1 MWWIPFAL
9 VAALCAGGL
18 ITKLFKDQRFRTE
31 MEDLVLAILQGFKD
45 GKLTVDEIARIVSES
60 KDVYQ
65 VIVEINKEELQKK
78 KTEGS

>member
-18 ITKLFKDQRFRTE
+18 VTKLFKDARFRTE

-60 KDVYQ
+60 KDVYN
-65 VIVEINKEELQKK
+65 VVVEINKEELK
-78 KTEGS
+78 KTGSKES